1 MSLPQTTPP
10 GRRATAEDYWNLPDG
25 VRAELVDGVLYNMA
39 PPSWTHQ
46 KIVAGLLVR
55 FGTFIEN
62 GEGACQVVPSPVA
75 VRLMGDD
82 STWVEPDVVVV
93 CDPAKISERGVEGA
107 PDLVVE
113 VASPSNRSYD
123 YLTKGGLYLQAGVR
137 EYWIVDPE
145 IRRTVIYR
153 FEEGAPFMSVFD
165 FDVPVPVGI
174 YDGALAITVGELV

>member
-1 MSLPQTTPP
+1 
-10 GRRATAEDYWNLPDG
+10 
-25 VRAELVDGVLYNMA
+25 
-39 PPSWTHQ
+39 
-46 KIVAGLLVR
+46 
-55 FGTFIEN
+55 
-62 GEGACQVVPSPVA
+62 
-75 VRLMGDD
+75 MGDD